1 MSISAEDFI
10 SRIEATEGDWRV
22 TVAFKS
28 VKPCEMNERT
38 LSSSIM
44 VAFEGNLSN
53 KVWYGEA
60 SIFST
65 LTKLFSTFS
74 PSNQLYLVGMWKGQH
89 LCSRDLKQW
98 R

>member
-38 LSSSIM
+38 LSSSMM

-60 SIFST
+60 SSFQYFDKVI
-65 LTKLFSTFS
+65 
-74 PSNQLYLVGMWKGQH
+74 
-89 LCSRDLKQW
+89 
-98 R
+98 